1 MFVLD
6 APAWAQQLAAKLR
19 LLHADLAGVGHEQR
33 GGFLQQEIRRALEDI
48 VPERRKEYMEA
59 LAPYFP
65 QGENSSPVAVPAV
78 PGLEAPLT
86 PEELLANLVRIAPL
100 LPKRKL
106 ESFSLELQK
115 AGYLPLET
123 TALIDAPPEDLR
135 GVFPM
140 EEGRQVDLQRLY
152 RLVHILGE
160 FYVSLDKVTWNI
172 WRALAPKSTF
182 RKENSPLNDVSKMG
196 GRYLTGDSE
205 VSAEQLKQITGRLR
219 QLLAGVLTAIGPAGR
234 SFAQKH
240 LARFSPDAI
249 RDIVN
254 QEAGFFSNLEQKCW
268 RKYSELNQELS
279 ADGIEG
285 ELQEAIARYTENLIR
300 GISRPPDA

>member
-19 LLHADLAGVGHEQR
+19 LLHADLAGVGQEQR
-33 GGFLQQEIRRALEDI
+33 GGFLQEEIQRALEGI
-48 VPERRKEYMEA
+48 VPERRKAYMEA

-65 QGENSSPVAVPAV
+65 QGENLSPAAVPQV
-78 PGLEAPLT
+78 SESEPTLT
-86 PEELLANLVRIAPL
+86 PEELLAHLVRIAPL

-135 GVFPM
+135 GLFPM

-152 RLVHILGE
+152 RMVHILGE
-160 FYVSLDKVTWNI
+160 FYLSLDKLTWNI

-182 RKENSPLNDVSKMG
+182 RKENSSLNDVSKLG
-196 GRYLTGDSE
+196 ARYLTGDSE
-205 VSAEQLKQITGRLR
+205 VSAEQLKQLTGRLR

-249 RDIVN
+249 RDTVN

-268 RKYSELNQELS
+268 RKYNELNQELS
-279 ADGIEG
+279 DDGIEA
-285 ELQEAIARYTENLIR
+285 ELKESIARYTENLIR
-300 GISRPPDA
+300 GISRPSDA